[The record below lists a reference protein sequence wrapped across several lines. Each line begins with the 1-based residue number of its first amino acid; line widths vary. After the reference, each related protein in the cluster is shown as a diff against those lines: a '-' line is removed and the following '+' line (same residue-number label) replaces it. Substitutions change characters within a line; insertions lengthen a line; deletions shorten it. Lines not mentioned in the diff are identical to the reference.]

1 VSKNAFMAMMM
12 FVSFAA
18 PAAAETIEV
27 YDNHGGSVAQY
38 DQRWRGLAARG
49 VNVKIVGPC
58 KSAWT
63 VLLGRI
69 PRGHICVTPEASFG
83 FHSAKL
89 ESATQ
94 LLRSIYPADIR
105 AWIGAHGGLKP
116 DLVWMQAPEIYR
128 YFKKC

>member
-1 VSKNAFMAMMM
+1 M
-12 FVSFAA
+12 
-18 PAAAETIEV
+18 
-27 YDNHGGSVAQY
+27 
-38 DQRWRGLAARG
+38 
-49 VNVKIVGPC
+49 GPC
-58 KSAWT
+58 KSACT